1 MYNLYA
7 GRNPEAD
14 AAKLTQVSHGAD
26 KAKGLKP
33 VKMLTSYYL

>member
-7 GRNPEAD
+7 GSNPEAD
-14 AAKLTQVSHGAD
+14 VAKLPQGSHGAD

-33 VKMLTSYYL
+33 VKMLTAYYL